1 MKKAERE
8 ALLQTGDER
17 KIYTALDVGPTG
29 KLLKPMGDLE
39 FERHMKLLRK

>member
-17 KIYTALDVGPTG
+17 KIYTALDVGAYGEIAETYG
-29 KLLKPMGDLE
+29 RSGI
-39 FERHMKLLRK
+39 